1 MPFPRSTVAAFDVDG
16 TLTTRDCVTPF
27 LLRTAPFR
35 TATTLLRRP
44 GAVLSALV
52 HRDRDR
58 LKEIVCTAFAGM
70 GGSALDTEGE
80 RFAREIVRR
89 WLREDTIARLRRHRE
104 LGHHVVLVSASLEPY
119 LIPFGHSLGVNGVLC
134 TKLERDAAGRLTGR
148 LEGANCRGPEK
159 VRRLKEWLTA
169 HDLADAT
176 VWAYGDS
183 AGDDE
188 LLALADHP
196 VSVAGVTIG
205 LQPV

>member
-35 TATTLLRRP
+35 TAVTLLRRP
-44 GAVLSALV
+44 EAVLGALAQ
-52 HRDRDR
+52 RDRDR

-70 GGSALDTEGE
+70 DGSALDAEGE
-80 RFAREIVRR
+80 RFARAIERR
-89 WLREDTIARLRRHRE
+89 WLRDDTIARLRRHRE

-119 LIPFGHSLGVNGVLC
+119 LIPFGRSLGVNGVLC
-134 TKLERDAAGRLTGR
+134 TRLERDAAGRLTGR
-148 LEGANCRGPEK
+148 LEGVNCRGPEK

-176 VWAYGDS
+176 LWAYGDS

-196 VSVAGVTIG
+196 ASVAGILLGVD
-205 LQPV
+205 PS